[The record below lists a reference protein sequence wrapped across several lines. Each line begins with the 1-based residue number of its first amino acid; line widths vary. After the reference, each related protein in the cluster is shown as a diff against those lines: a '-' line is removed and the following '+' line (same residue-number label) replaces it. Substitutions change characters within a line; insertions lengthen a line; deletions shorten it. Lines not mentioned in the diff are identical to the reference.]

1 MKKEIIK
8 HLTQDFESNANQTRN
23 GIEFWFARDLQY
35 LLGYSGNFGVIRTP
49 IPV

>member
-8 HLTQDFESNANQTRN
+8 HLTQDFESYTNQARN

-35 LLGYSGNFGVIRTP
+35 L
-49 IPV
+49 